1 MVSVIM
7 FSGANVRVLGFLPDL
22 QGWVLSGSS
31 QSTLCA
37 VGRRC
42 SCRQGSSHGSLNGS
56 SPLATWDLLYEVAG
70 EVERTI
76 GFEPVWKGKK
86 PNRTEPKLIGL
97 NRFSVRFGSKNFK
110 KIIRFG
116 CLFWFKTGPN
126 RKCSALWATTHSLPM
141 VGRSLTL

>member
-76 GFEPVWKGKK
+76 GFESVWKEK
-86 PNRTEPKLIGL
+86 NRTKI
-97 NRFSVRFGSKNFK
+97 NRFEPVFGSVRFK
-110 KIIRFG
+110 KIKLIRLG

-126 RKCSALWATTHSLPM
+126 RKCSALH
-141 VGRSLTL
+141 